1 MHRMPVCIASGR
13 RSPREWLP
21 VLILALLVTSSASA
35 DVAIKEKTVSE
46 GLGGFGNGTTNRTLF
61 VAGDKSR
68 SEDEFTYTGRF
79 KTLAGGGKPRTTLV
93 ITRIDK
99 EVVWNVDPEKKQYTE
114 LTFADMRQMMAAGAA
129 ETDRNAQARDAD
141 MTFTVD
147 VKRTGA
153 KQEVNGFPAEQ
164 VVITCVG
171 KPKTS
176 EKGETQGEFRM
187 VMDEWLTK
195 GTPGSKEIAEYYKRF
210 AEKMGLG
217 MEMSSIDA
225 MARRMYGNGM
235 KEIAA
240 KLKDLDGFPVRST
253 FTIEGSPG
261 RAEPQQAAAAS
272 QAQQDQARAERE
284 KSREAEASEEKRRDA
299 EAAAEIGS
307 GTDKGGIAGKLG
319 GFLGRKATRAAQK
332 KTEEKAE
339 KKAEEMSSSGSG
351 AAAGGPL
358 MKVVT
363 EVVSISTS
371 PAPAGSFEVPA
382 GYKLQKRN

>member
-1 MHRMPVCIASGR
+1 MHRMPASIASGR

-21 VLILALLVTSSASA
+21 VLILALLAASSASA

-93 ITRIDK
+93 ITRLDK

-176 EKGETQGEFRM
+176 EKGEVQGEFRTGDGR
-187 VMDEWLTK
+187 VAHEGRTGLEGNRRVLPALCREDGPRHGNVEHRCDGTPHVRQWHEGDRGQAQGPGWLPGPEHLHDRRLAGYGR
-195 GTPGSKEIAEYYKRF
+195 GTPGRC
-210 AEKMGLG
+210 GQ
-217 MEMSSIDA
+217 
-225 MARRMYGNGM
+225 
-235 KEIAA
+235 
-240 KLKDLDGFPVRST
+240 P
-253 FTIEGSPG
+253 
-261 RAEPQQAAAAS
+261 
-272 QAQQDQARAERE
+272 
-284 KSREAEASEEKRRDA
+284 
-299 EAAAEIGS
+299 
-307 GTDKGGIAGKLG
+307 
-319 GFLGRKATRAAQK
+319 
-332 KTEEKAE
+332 
-339 KKAEEMSSSGSG
+339 G
-351 AAAGGPL
+351 AAGPGAG
-358 MKVVT
+358 
-363 EVVSISTS
+363 
-371 PAPAGSFEVPA
+371 
-382 GYKLQKRN
+382 